1 MKLIMT
7 LSIMLMTTAV
17 FAQQKRTVRAE
28 NQALSSVVVK
38 MKSKESGPIKGI
50 VRMTDRKCGLNIE
63 VRSKDG
69 VKMYHPINLP
79 EDYKVDGKIIVFNY
93 SAFDSGN
100 IVKCEVENRI
110 KVSNVKP
117 AQRFPVKL

>member
-1 MKLIMT
+1 MFNKFFASLIFG
-7 LSIMLMTTAV
+7 AV
-17 FAQQKRTVRAE
+17 
-28 NQALSSVVVK
+28 NQIFLFIFEVK